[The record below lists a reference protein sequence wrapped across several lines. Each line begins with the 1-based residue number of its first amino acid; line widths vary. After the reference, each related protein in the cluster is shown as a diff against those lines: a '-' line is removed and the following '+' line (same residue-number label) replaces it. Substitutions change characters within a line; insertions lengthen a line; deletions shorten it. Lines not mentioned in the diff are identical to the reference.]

1 MQAPLLS
8 FNPDNGTF
16 FLDPSQPMIDEHG
29 ARSFS
34 PYPADFENAELFN
47 IRSAEFS
54 WPQLSDHEFRS
65 FLMFV
70 AHNLNIWEGAKMTI
84 KGWTFASLVAME
96 GADNISTERVAEML
110 LELQR
115 AAAS

>member
-1 MQAPLLS
+1 
-8 FNPDNGTF
+8 
-16 FLDPSQPMIDEHG
+16 
-29 ARSFS
+29 
-34 PYPADFENAELFN
+34 
-47 IRSAEFS
+47 
-54 WPQLSDHEFRS
+54 
-65 FLMFV
+65 
-70 AHNLNIWEGAKMTI
+70 MTI